1 MADETKGAFEP
12 EIVAFTCTWCGY
24 PSANLAGVN
33 KIEYP
38 PNVKIVRVMCSG
50 SVEPGIIMDAFEHG
64 AHGVII
70 IGCLMDNCHYV
81 SGNKK
86 AEERVEALKELFDV
100 MGLDSRRLRTEWI
113 NASERTKFAKA
124 VRDFVDEV
132 RELGPIPLKT
142 TAAKE
147 KPTQE
152 ETKAEVKQLIEDT
165 GAFDCV
171 ECGKC
176 TTVCPIAS
184 YDPDFAPRTIVLRA
198 MEGIV
203 ENIANDRDIWTCFA
217 CEQCNAMCPYKV
229 DYSGF
234 IRGMREEAVR
244 YGAAPLC
251 SQGGLIHS
259 AQRLMANTDL
269 KQDRLRWVKE
279 DMSVADKGDVFYF
292 VGCLPHYDA
301 IFKELEDLRLLDICE
316 SAVRI
321 MNKAGVTP
329 VVSNEEKC
337 CGHDLNWT
345 GNENDFEKL
354 MEYNIDLIK
363 RSGAKKVVF
372 TCPECYR
379 TMNADYQDLM
389 GDLDFEM
396 VHISD
401 YVKELMDSGAI
412 KKEDFSKA
420 PYTFTYHD
428 SCRLGRHSS
437 VYDSPRELADAF
449 SGGKYVEMERTRDKA
464 VCCGVSAWSNCNA
477 QTKKMQLDRLREAKK
492 AGADRMLMFCPK
504 CQVHYSC
511 AVRDEVPCDKSEVE
525 VGIEDFTVA
534 MARLLSL
541 MEEPEKKVTPQA
553 KAEE

>member
-1 MADETKGAFEP
+1 MVEGKGDAFEP
-12 EIVAFTCTWCGY
+12 EIIAFTCTWCGY

-38 PNVKIVRVMCSG
+38 PNVKIIRVMCSG
-50 SVEPGIIMDAFEHG
+50 SVESGVIMDAFEHG

-86 AEERVEALKELFDV
+86 AEERVEALKELFDI

-124 VRDFVDEV
+124 VNEFVEEV
-132 RELGPIPLKT
+132 RSLGPLPQMREIKAAEPR
-142 TAAKE
+142 TAEQTKE
-147 KPTQE
+147 
-152 ETKAEVKQLIEDT
+152 EVKQIIEDT

-176 TTVCPIAS
+176 TTVCPIATLDS
-184 YDPDFAPRTIVLRA
+184 NFAPRTIVLRA

-203 ENIANDRDIWTCFA
+203 EDIATDRDIWTCFA

-234 IRGMREEAVR
+234 IRGMREEAVK

-259 AQRLMANTDL
+259 VQRIMANADL
-269 KQDRLRWVKE
+269 KQKRLAWVK
-279 DMSVADKGDVFYF
+279 DDLKVADQGDVFYF
-292 VGCLPHYDA
+292 VGCLPQYDA
-301 IFKELEDLRLLDICE
+301 IFKDRELRLQDICE

-321 MNKAGVTP
+321 MNKAGITP
-329 VVSNEEKC
+329 VVSNDEKC

-345 GNENDFEKL
+345 GNESDFEKL
-354 MEYNIDLIK
+354 MEYNVDLIK
-363 RSGAKKVVF
+363 KSGAKKVVF

-379 TMNADYQDLM
+379 TFNSDYQDLM
-389 GDLDFEM
+389 DDIGFEL

-401 YVKELMDSGAI
+401 FVKQLIDSGDI
-412 KKEDFSKA
+412 SVDDFTKA
-420 PYTFTYHD
+420 PYKFAYHD
-428 SCRLGRHSS
+428 SCRLGRHSG
-437 VYDSPRELADAF
+437 VYDSPRELAEAF
-449 SGGKYVEMERTRDKA
+449 SGDNYIEMERTKDKA

-477 QTKKMQLDRLREAKK
+477 QAKRMQIDRIQEAKRL
-492 AGADRMLMFCPK
+492 GADRLLMFCPK
-504 CQVHYSC
+504 CQVHFDC
-511 AVRDEVPCDKSEVE
+511 AVRDEVPVDRAEVD
-525 VGIEDFTVA
+525 VRIEDFTVA

-541 MEEPEKKVTPQA
+541 MEEPKKESAAT
-553 KAEE
+553 KE

>member
-1 MADETKGAFEP
+1 MAEKGGKDFEP
-12 EIVAFTCTWCGY
+12 EIIAFTCTWCGY

-38 PNVKIVRVMCSG
+38 ANVKIIRVMCSG
-50 SVEPGIIMDAFEHG
+50 SVEPGVILDSFEHG

-81 SGNKK
+81 TGNKK
-86 AEERVEALKELFDV
+86 AQERIDALKELFDV
-100 MGLDSRRLRTEWI
+100 LGLDSRRLRTEWI

-124 VRDFVDEV
+124 VNEFVEEV
-132 RELGPIPLKT
+132 RALGPLPFRK
-142 TAAKE
+142 KE
-147 KPTQE
+147 EAGPRTQE
-152 ETKAEVKQLIEDT
+152 ETKQEVKQLIEDT

-184 YDPDFAPRTIVLRA
+184 FDPNFAPRTIVLRA

-203 ENIANDRDIWTCFA
+203 ENIASDRDIWTCIA

-234 IRGMREEAVR
+234 IRGMREEAVK

-251 SQGGLIHS
+251 SQGGVIHS
-259 AQRLMANTDL
+259 VQRIMANTDL
-269 KQDRLRWVKE
+269 EQKRLEWVKD
-279 DMSVADKGDVFYF
+279 DMEIAEKGDLFYF

-301 IFKELEDLRLLDICE
+301 IFKDREGLRLQDICE

-321 MNKAGVTP
+321 MNKAGVVP
-329 VVSNEEKC
+329 VVSNGEKC
-337 CGHDLNWT
+337 CGHDLMWT
-345 GNENDFEKL
+345 GNETDFERL

-363 RSGAKKVVF
+363 KSGAKRVVF

-379 TMNADYQDLM
+379 TFNKDYQDLM
-389 GDLDFEM
+389 GDLGFEM

-401 YVKELMDSGAI
+401 YVKELIDTGQLKAG
-412 KKEDFSKA
+412 DFSSA
-420 PYTFTYHD
+420 PYKFTYQD
-428 SCRLGRHSS
+428 SCRLGRHSGI
-437 VYDSPRELADAF
+437 YDSPRALAEAF
-449 SGGKYVEMERTRDKA
+449 SGGGYLEMERNKDKA
-464 VCCGVSAWSNCNA
+464 VCCGVSALSNCNA

-492 AGADRMLMFCPK
+492 AGAERMLMFCPK
-504 CQVHYSC
+504 CQIHFRC
-511 AVRDEVPCDKSEVE
+511 AVQDEIPVDRSEVDVE
-525 VGIEDFTVA
+525 VEDFTVA
-534 MARLLSL
+534 MAKLLSL
-541 MEEPEKKVTPQA
+541 MEDSEKEKTA
-553 KAEE
+553 KGKD

>member
-1 MADETKGAFEP
+1 MPMAEGKAAEFEP
-12 EIVAFTCTWCGY
+12 EIIAFTCTWCGY

-38 PNVKIVRVMCSG
+38 PNVKIIRVMCSG

-64 AHGVII
+64 AHGVIV

-81 SGNKK
+81 TGNKK
-86 AEERVEALKELFDV
+86 AQEGIDALKELFEIL
-100 MGLDSRRLRTEWI
+100 GLDSRRLRTEWI

-124 VRDFVDEV
+124 VSEFVEEV
-132 RELGPIPLKT
+132 RALGPIPMRKR
-142 TAAKE
+142 AKVS
-147 KPTQE
+147 PRTND
-152 ETKAEVKQLIEDT
+152 ETKQEVKQLIEDT

-184 YDPDFAPRTIVLRA
+184 FDPNFAPRTIVLKA

-203 ENIANDRDIWTCFA
+203 ENIASDRDIWTCIA

-259 AQRLMANTDL
+259 TQRIMANTDL
-269 KQDRLRWVKE
+269 EQKRLDWVKD
-279 DMSVADKGDVFYF
+279 DMEVAEKGEVFYF

-301 IFKELEDLRLLDICE
+301 IFKDREGLRLQDISE

-321 MNKAGVTP
+321 MNKAGVVP
-329 VVSNEEKC
+329 VVSNDEKC
-337 CGHDLNWT
+337 CGHDLMWT
-345 GNENDFEKL
+345 GNESDFEKL
-354 MEYNIDLIK
+354 MEYNVDLVK
-363 RSGAKKVVF
+363 KSGARKVVF

-379 TMNADYQDLM
+379 TFNKDYADLM

-401 YVKELMDSGAI
+401 YVKELIDSGKLKA
-412 KKEDFSKA
+412 EDFAST
-420 PYTFTYHD
+420 PYKFTYHD
-428 SCRLGRHSS
+428 SCRLGRHSGI
-437 VYDSPRELADAF
+437 YDSPRALAQAF
-449 SGGKYVEMERTRDKA
+449 SGGGYLEMERTKDKA

-477 QTKKMQLDRLREAKK
+477 QTKKMQIDRLSEAKK
-492 AGADRMLMFCPK
+492 AGADRILMFCPK
-504 CQVHYSC
+504 CQIHFKC
-511 AVRDEVPCDKSEVE
+511 AVQDEIPVDRSEVD
-525 VGIEDFTVA
+525 VGIEDFTVV
-534 MARLLSL
+534 MARLLGL
-541 MEEPEKKVTPQA
+541 MEEQK
-553 KAEE
+553 EEPAGDSE

>member
-1 MADETKGAFEP
+1 MPMAEEKAAEFEP
-12 EIVAFTCTWCGY
+12 EIIAFTCTWCGY

-38 PNVKIVRVMCSG
+38 PNVKIIRVMCSG

-64 AHGVII
+64 AHGVIV

-81 SGNKK
+81 TGNKK
-86 AEERVEALKELFDV
+86 AQEGIDALKELFEIL
-100 MGLDSRRLRTEWI
+100 GLDSRRLRTEWI

-124 VRDFVDEV
+124 VSEFVEEV
-132 RELGPIPLKT
+132 RALGPIPMRKR
-142 TAAKE
+142 AKVS
-147 KPTQE
+147 PRTND
-152 ETKAEVKQLIEDT
+152 ETKQEVKQLIEDT

-184 YDPDFAPRTIVLRA
+184 FDPNFAPRTIVLKA

-203 ENIANDRDIWTCFA
+203 ENIASDRDIWTCIA

-259 AQRLMANTDL
+259 TQRIMANTDL
-269 KQDRLRWVKE
+269 EQKRLDWVKD
-279 DMSVADKGDVFYF
+279 DMEVAEKGEVFYF

-301 IFKELEDLRLLDICE
+301 IFKDREGLRLQDISE

-321 MNKAGVTP
+321 MNKAGVVP
-329 VVSNEEKC
+329 VVSNDEKC
-337 CGHDLNWT
+337 CGHDLMWT
-345 GNENDFEKL
+345 GNESDFEKL
-354 MEYNIDLIK
+354 MEYNVDLVK
-363 RSGAKKVVF
+363 KSGARKVVF

-379 TMNADYQDLM
+379 TFNKDYADLM

-401 YVKELMDSGAI
+401 YVKELIDSGKLKA
-412 KKEDFSKA
+412 EDFASA
-420 PYTFTYHD
+420 PYKFTYHD
-428 SCRLGRHSS
+428 SCRLGRHSGI
-437 VYDSPRELADAF
+437 YDSPRALAQAF
-449 SGGKYVEMERTRDKA
+449 SGGGYLEMERTKDKA

-477 QTKKMQLDRLREAKK
+477 QTKKMQIDRLSEAKK
-492 AGADRMLMFCPK
+492 AGADRILMFCPK
-504 CQVHYSC
+504 CQIHFKC
-511 AVRDEVPCDKSEVE
+511 AVQDEIPVDRSEVD
-525 VGIEDFTVA
+525 VGIEDFTVV
-534 MARLLSL
+534 MARLLGL
-541 MEEPEKKVTPQA
+541 MEEQK
-553 KAEE
+553 EEPAGDSE

>member
-1 MADETKGAFEP
+1 MPMAEEKAAEFEP
-12 EIVAFTCTWCGY
+12 EIIAFTCTWCGY

-38 PNVKIVRVMCSG
+38 PNVKIIRVMCSG

-64 AHGVII
+64 AHGVIV

-81 SGNKK
+81 TGNKK
-86 AEERVEALKELFDV
+86 AQEGIDALKELFEIL
-100 MGLDSRRLRTEWI
+100 GLDSRRLRTEWI

-124 VRDFVDEV
+124 VSEFVEEV
-132 RELGPIPLKT
+132 RALGPIPMRKR
-142 TAAKE
+142 AKVS
-147 KPTQE
+147 PRTND
-152 ETKAEVKQLIEDT
+152 ETKQEVKQLIEDT

-184 YDPDFAPRTIVLRA
+184 FDPNFAPRTIVLKA

-203 ENIANDRDIWTCFA
+203 ENIASDRDIWTCIA

-259 AQRLMANTDL
+259 TQRIMANTDL
-269 KQDRLRWVKE
+269 EQKRLDWVKD
-279 DMSVADKGDVFYF
+279 DMEVAEKGEVFYF

-301 IFKELEDLRLLDICE
+301 IFKDREGLRLQDISE

-321 MNKAGVTP
+321 MNKAGVVP
-329 VVSNEEKC
+329 VVSNDEKC
-337 CGHDLNWT
+337 CGHDLMWT
-345 GNENDFEKL
+345 GNESDFEKL
-354 MEYNIDLIK
+354 MEYNVDLVK
-363 RSGAKKVVF
+363 KSGARKVVF

-379 TMNADYQDLM
+379 TFNKDYADLM

-401 YVKELMDSGAI
+401 YVKELIDSGKLKA
-412 KKEDFSKA
+412 EDFAST
-420 PYTFTYHD
+420 PYKFTYHD
-428 SCRLGRHSS
+428 SCRLGRHSGI
-437 VYDSPRELADAF
+437 YDSPRALAQAF
-449 SGGKYVEMERTRDKA
+449 SGGGYLEMERTKDKA

-477 QTKKMQLDRLREAKK
+477 QTKKMQIDRLSEAKK
-492 AGADRMLMFCPK
+492 AGADRILMFCPK
-504 CQVHYSC
+504 CQIHFKC
-511 AVRDEVPCDKSEVE
+511 AVQDEIPVDRSEVD
-525 VGIEDFTVA
+525 VGIEDFTVV
-534 MARLLSL
+534 MARLLGL
-541 MEEPEKKVTPQA
+541 MEEQK
-553 KAEE
+553 EEPAGDSE

>member
-1 MADETKGAFEP
+1 MAESKGDSFEP
-12 EIVAFTCTWCGY
+12 EIIAFTCTWCGY

-38 PNVKIVRVMCSG
+38 PNVKIIRVMCSG
-50 SVEPGIIMDAFEHG
+50 SVESGVIMDAFEHG

-100 MGLDSRRLRTEWI
+100 MGLDSQRLRTEWI

-124 VRDFVDEV
+124 VNEFVEEV
-132 RELGPIPLKT
+132 RSLGPLPPMRNLT
-142 TAAKE
+142 
-147 KPTQE
+147 
-152 ETKAEVKQLIEDT
+152 ETKPRTAEQTKEEVKQIIEDT

-176 TTVCPIAS
+176 TTVCPIATF
-184 YDPDFAPRTIVLRA
+184 DPNFAPRTIVLRA
-198 MEGIV
+198 MEGLV
-203 ENIANDRDIWTCFA
+203 ENIATDRDIWTCFA

-234 IRGMREEAVR
+234 IRGMREEAAK

-259 AQRLMANTDL
+259 VQRIMANAELKQKRLAWVKDDL
-269 KQDRLRWVKE
+269 K
-279 DMSVADKGDVFYF
+279 VADKGDVFYF

-301 IFKELEDLRLLDICE
+301 IFKDRALRLQDICE

-321 MNKAGVTP
+321 MNKAGITP
-329 VVSNEEKC
+329 VVSNDEKC

-345 GNENDFEKL
+345 GNEGDFEKL
-354 MEYNIDLIK
+354 MEHNVDLIK
-363 RSGAKKVVF
+363 KSGAKKVVF

-379 TMNADYQDLM
+379 TFNSDYQDLM
-389 GDLDFEM
+389 DDIGFEL

-401 YVKELMDSGAI
+401 FVKQLIDSGDI
-412 KKEDFSKA
+412 SVDDFSKA
-420 PYTFTYHD
+420 PGTFAYHD
-428 SCRLGRHSS
+428 SCRLGRHSGI
-437 VYDSPRELADAF
+437 YDSPRELAEAF
-449 SGGKYVEMERTRDKA
+449 SGDNYIEMERTKDKA

-477 QTKKMQLDRLREAKK
+477 QAKRMQIDRLQEARRL
-492 AGADRMLMFCPK
+492 GADRLLMFCPK
-504 CQVHYSC
+504 CQVHFDC
-511 AVRDEVPCDKSEVE
+511 AMRDEIPVDRAEVD
-525 VGIEDFTVA
+525 VRVDDFTVA

-541 MEEPEKKVTPQA
+541 MEEPKKEPVPA
-553 KAEE
+553 KK

>member
-1 MADETKGAFEP
+1 MPMAEGKAAEFEP
-12 EIVAFTCTWCGY
+12 EIIAFTCTWCGY

-38 PNVKIVRVMCSG
+38 PNVKIIRVMCSG

-64 AHGVII
+64 AHGVIV

-81 SGNKK
+81 TGNKK
-86 AEERVEALKELFDV
+86 AQEGIDALKELFEIL
-100 MGLDSRRLRTEWI
+100 GLDSRRLRTEWI

-124 VRDFVDEV
+124 VSEFVEEV
-132 RELGPIPLKT
+132 RALGPIPMRKR
-142 TAAKE
+142 AKVS
-147 KPTQE
+147 PRTND
-152 ETKAEVKQLIEDT
+152 ETKQEVKQLIEDT

-184 YDPDFAPRTIVLRA
+184 FDPNFAPRTIVLKA

-203 ENIANDRDIWTCFA
+203 ENIASDRDIWTCIA

-259 AQRLMANTDL
+259 TQRIMANTDL
-269 KQDRLRWVKE
+269 EQKRLDWVKD
-279 DMSVADKGDVFYF
+279 DMEVAEKGEVFYF

-301 IFKELEDLRLLDICE
+301 IFKDREGLRLQDISE

-321 MNKAGVTP
+321 MNKAGVVP
-329 VVSNEEKC
+329 VVSNDEKC
-337 CGHDLNWT
+337 CGHDLMWT
-345 GNENDFEKL
+345 GNESDFEKL
-354 MEYNIDLIK
+354 MEYNVDLVK
-363 RSGAKKVVF
+363 KSGARKVVF

-379 TMNADYQDLM
+379 TFNKDYADLM

-401 YVKELMDSGAI
+401 YVKELIDSGKLKA
-412 KKEDFSKA
+412 EDFAPA
-420 PYTFTYHD
+420 PYKFTYHD
-428 SCRLGRHSS
+428 SCRLGRHSGI
-437 VYDSPRELADAF
+437 YDSPRALAQAF
-449 SGGKYVEMERTRDKA
+449 SGGGYLEMERTKDKA

-477 QTKKMQLDRLREAKK
+477 QTKKMQIDRLSEAKK
-492 AGADRMLMFCPK
+492 AGADRILMFCPK
-504 CQVHYSC
+504 CQIHFKC
-511 AVRDEVPCDKSEVE
+511 AVQDEIPVDRSEVD
-525 VGIEDFTVA
+525 VGIEDFTVV
-534 MARLLSL
+534 MARLLGL
-541 MEEPEKKVTPQA
+541 MEEQK
-553 KAEE
+553 EEPAGDSE

>member
-1 MADETKGAFEP
+1 MAEKGGKDFEP
-12 EIVAFTCTWCGY
+12 EIIAFTCTWCGY

-38 PNVKIVRVMCSG
+38 ANVKIIRVMCSG
-50 SVEPGIIMDAFEHG
+50 SVEPGVILDSFEHG

-81 SGNKK
+81 TGNKK
-86 AEERVEALKELFDV
+86 AQERIDALKELFDV
-100 MGLDSRRLRTEWI
+100 LGLDSRRLRTEWI

-124 VRDFVDEV
+124 VNEFVEEV
-132 RELGPIPLKT
+132 RALGPLPFRK
-142 TAAKE
+142 KE
-147 KPTQE
+147 EAGPRTQE
-152 ETKAEVKQLIEDT
+152 ETKQEVKQLIEDT

-184 YDPDFAPRTIVLRA
+184 FDPNFAPRTIVLRA

-203 ENIANDRDIWTCFA
+203 ENIASDRDIWTCIA

-234 IRGMREEAVR
+234 IRGMREEAVK

-251 SQGGLIHS
+251 SQGGVIHS
-259 AQRLMANTDL
+259 VQRIMANTDL
-269 KQDRLRWVKE
+269 EQKRLEWVKD
-279 DMSVADKGDVFYF
+279 DMEIAEKGDLFYF

-301 IFKELEDLRLLDICE
+301 IFKDREGLRLQDICE

-321 MNKAGVTP
+321 MNKAGVVP
-329 VVSNEEKC
+329 VVSNGEKC
-337 CGHDLNWT
+337 CGHDLMWT
-345 GNENDFEKL
+345 GNETDFERL

-363 RSGAKKVVF
+363 KSGAKRVVF

-379 TMNADYQDLM
+379 TFNKDYQDLM
-389 GDLDFEM
+389 GDLGFEM

-401 YVKELMDSGAI
+401 YVKELIDTGQLKAG
-412 KKEDFSKA
+412 DFSSA
-420 PYTFTYHD
+420 PYKFTYQD
-428 SCRLGRHSS
+428 SCRLGRHSGI
-437 VYDSPRELADAF
+437 YDSPRALAEAF
-449 SGGKYVEMERTRDKA
+449 SGGGYLEMERNKDKA

-492 AGADRMLMFCPK
+492 AGAERMLMFCPK
-504 CQVHYSC
+504 CQIHFRC
-511 AVRDEVPCDKSEVE
+511 AVQDEIPVDRSEVDVE
-525 VGIEDFTVA
+525 VEDFTVA
-534 MARLLSL
+534 MAKLLSL
-541 MEEPEKKVTPQA
+541 MEDSEKEKTA
-553 KAEE
+553 KGKD